1 MFEKTEGTTER
12 NNRTRNII
20 WNNPPFW
27 KDIKNIAK
35 YFLYL
40 LDNHFGANYLY
51 HKIFKRNNV
60 KVSCSCSKNRKT
72 IIKSHNKSI
81 SDFKGERTRGNW
93 NCRNKTKCPWDDKC
107 FTNKIVCSVKVKI
120 GNVNP
125 EQTTGI
131 YIGTTGIEFRTSCNN
146 LRNRSNQK
154 TLNYRKMFG
163 VSKIKLKF
171 FSVR

>member
-1 MFEKTEGTTER
+1 MKNVLNVATPFYNDILTKYGYHEKTMFEKTEGTTER

-81 SDFKGERTRGNW
+81 SDFKSEGTRGNW
-93 NCRNKTKCPWDDKC
+93 NCRNKTKCP
-107 FTNKIVCSVKVKI
+107 
-120 GNVNP
+120 
-125 EQTTGI
+125 
-131 YIGTTGIEFRTSCNN
+131 
-146 LRNRSNQK
+146 
-154 TLNYRKMFG
+154 
-163 VSKIKLKF
+163 
-171 FSVR
+171 